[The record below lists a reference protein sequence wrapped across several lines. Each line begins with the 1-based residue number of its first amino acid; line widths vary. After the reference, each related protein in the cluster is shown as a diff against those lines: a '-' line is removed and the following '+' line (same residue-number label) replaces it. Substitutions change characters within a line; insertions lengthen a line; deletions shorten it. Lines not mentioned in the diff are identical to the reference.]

1 MNLKRS
7 AGSHG
12 AALAFAAA
20 LCLLAPVPGGA
31 ARIYVNAGAA
41 GANNGSSWPDAYTDL
56 HTALSTATAGD
67 TIWVGSGTYKPTTGA
82 DRTASFSLK
91 NGVVLFGGFGGE
103 EAEPADRNLRAHRTI
118 LSGEIGALSNE
129 DNSYHVVGA
138 QNVDS
143 TAVIDGFV
151 VRDGN
156 ASGGS
161 PNDRGGGLIALT
173 GSPTVRNVSFEKNS
187 AVWGGGMSLGGGRA
201 KISNVGFASNFA
213 AFGGGLY
220 TYNSGREVITN
231 ASFTADSVQWQGAA
245 IYNIGSRPQI
255 VNAIV
260 WANHGITQIINLGGG
275 VATFSHCIVQGSGG
289 SAAWNPVFGT
299 DGGNNLDVDPLLW
312 SVSNGDFHLRPGSPA
327 IDAGDNNAAE
337 LLPMDIDGDSRV
349 VGGGVDIG
357 ADELDNPTGIRG
369 EAISPPTRI
378 NSVYPNPFNPTVT
391 IFFELDRRI
400 EVRVAVYDVRGRL
413 VRVLDRGEM
422 SPGPHRALWD
432 ATNSTGG
439 KVSSGVYFMEVQSY
453 SWRDYR
459 KVILVK

>member
-1 MNLKRS
+1 MNLNRS
-7 AGSHG
+7 AGSRG

-56 HTALSTATAGD
+56 HGALSSATAGD
-67 TIWVGSGTYKPTTGA
+67 TIWVGSGTYTPTHGA
-82 DRTASFSLK
+82 DRTAGFSMK
-91 NGVVLFGGFGGE
+91 NGVVLFGGFGGGE
-103 EAEPADRNLRAHRTI
+103 TGPADRDLRAHRTI
-118 LSGEIGALSNE
+118 LSGEIGAFGND

-201 KISNVGFASNFA
+201 KISNVGFDSNFA
-213 AFGGGLY
+213 AFGGGLH
-220 TYNSGREVITN
+220 TYNGGREVITS

-245 IYNIGSRPQI
+245 IYNNGSRPQI
-255 VNAIV
+255 ANTIV
-260 WANHGITQIINLGGG
+260 WANNGITQVINLGGG
-275 VATFSHCIVQGSGG
+275 AATFSHSIVQGSGG
-289 SAAWNPVFGT
+289 SAAWNPIFGIN
-299 DGGNNLDVDPLLW
+299 GGNNLDVDPLLW
-312 SVSNGDFHLRPGSPA
+312 SVSNGDYHLRPGSPA
-327 IDAGDNNAAE
+327 IGAGENSAPE
-337 LLPMDIDGDSRV
+337 LLPTDIDGESRIV
-349 VGGGVDIG
+349 DGVVDIG
-357 ADELDNPTGIRG
+357 ADEFDNPTGIRG
-369 EAISPPTRI
+369 DVMLPPARI

-391 IFFELDRRI
+391 ILFELDRRV
-400 EVRVAVYDVRGRL
+400 EVRVAIYDVRGHL

-432 ATNSTGG
+432 ATNSAGV
-439 KVSSGVYFMEVQSY
+439 KVSSGVYFIEVQSY
-453 SWRDYR
+453 TFRDYR